1 MTKKLSLLAGLLAC
15 AAAFAAD
22 YRLDL
27 GTSVRHGTLEVA
39 PRITGPAGKA
49 LRYEMVV
56 TRESQGGKSNRR
68 QSGSVRLDE
77 SGTAQLASN
86 SMSVSSRDSYR
97 VEVRVFDDD
106 QLVAHETARHP

>member
-1 MTKKLSLLAGLLAC
+1 MKRFFLLTALAAC

-27 GTSVRHGTLEVA
+27 GTSVRGGSLKVEPHV
-39 PRITGPAGKA
+39 TGPAGKA

-56 TRESQGGKSNRR
+56 TRESQGARSNSQ

-77 SGTAQLASN
+77 HGGADLASN
-86 SMSVSSRDSYR
+86 AVSVNPGDKYR
-97 VEVRVFDDD
+97 VEVRVFDNDR
-106 QLVAHETARHP
+106 LVAQESAHHP

>member
-1 MTKKLSLLAGLLAC
+1 MKGFLFVAALAAC

-27 GTSVRHGTLEVA
+27 GTSVRGGSLKVEPH
-39 PRITGPAGKA
+39 ITGPAGKA

-56 TRESQGGKSNRR
+56 TRESQGGRSNSR

-77 SGTAQLASN
+77 RGAADLASN
-86 SMSVSSRDSYR
+86 AVSVNPGDKYR
-97 VEVRVFDDD
+97 VEVRVFEAYR
-106 QLVAHETARHP
+106 LVAQESARHP